1 MVSAERVREI
11 CKDAENVTVTGSTV
25 AMKVGEFA
33 QAINLDLNKEHL
45 DQERQV
51 KNLYM
56 DLKAMGREQQKQIQ
70 EAYNER
76 TI

>member
-11 CKDAENVTVTGSTV
+11 CRDAENVTVTGSTV

-33 QAINLDLNKEHL
+33 QAINIDLSKEHL
-45 DQERQV
+45 DQERQI

-56 DLKAMGREQQKQIQ
+56 DLKAMGREQTKQIQ

-76 TI
+76 QV

>member
-1 MVSAERVREI
+1 MVSAERVREL
-11 CKDAENVTVTGSTV
+11 CKDAQNVTVTDSTV

-45 DQERQV
+45 DQERQI

-56 DLKAMGREQQKQIQ
+56 DLKAMGQGTRQT
-70 EAYNER
+70 NTR
-76 TI
+76 GLP